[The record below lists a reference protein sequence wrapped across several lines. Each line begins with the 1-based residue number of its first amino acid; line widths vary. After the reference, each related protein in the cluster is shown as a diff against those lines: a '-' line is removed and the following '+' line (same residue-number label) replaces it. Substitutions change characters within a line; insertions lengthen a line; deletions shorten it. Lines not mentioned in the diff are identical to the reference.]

1 VKLGDVAADIALV
14 AERKPS
20 VVVVAQ
26 GRPAVLRAIDAH
38 VKPAAVADEASS
50 EAEPTTA
57 EENTTTK
64 ESTQPTSAPQGTPA
78 PQEDAARFESAA
90 DEHAPAPAVPTDP
103 KIAKR
108 LHEWRERMRTA
119 SRTVWQ
125 RPGDAATPAPTW
137 RDELVAWGRSIA
149 NGLHR
154 DAPPR
159 PSALLKSAQARLN
172 IPDEL
177 MPAIALGYAVHLNGT
192 TASPADLATLLR
204 HRWDEALG
212 RGVLGALG
220 VLRWRNSRISLAAA
234 VAAYLDERGPV
245 SGVLVGVPGE
255 KLPAMERCAVV
266 APELPLDIVAGR
278 CTALADAVL
287 VPRPYVNATTIQ
299 LESKLRVAVPIV
311 EVTRDLTDLASV
323 FVRVAS
329 AEEADALGLRVIA
342 EIGND

>member
-1 VKLGDVAADIALV
+1 MAA
-14 AERKPS
+14 
-20 VVVVAQ
+20 
-26 GRPAVLRAIDAH
+26 
-38 VKPAAVADEASS
+38 
-50 EAEPTTA
+50 EAEPPTGADADADAAKPVA
-57 EENTTTK
+57 EA
-64 ESTQPTSAPQGTPA
+64 PSAPQGTPA

-108 LHEWRERMRTA
+108 LLEWRERMRTA

-177 MPAIALGYAVHLNGT
+177 MPAIALGYAVQLNGT

-220 VLRWRNSRISLAAA
+220 VLRWRNSRISLAPA
-234 VAAYLDERGPV
+234 VAAFLDERGPV

-287 VPRPYVNATTIQ
+287 VPRAYVNATTIQ